1 MRTAIWSNWRSL
13 AAGTKTGETAA
24 DVTTAETVVGV
35 MTEED
40 ADAMT
45 AEAAGPTAGT
55 LSGSASAPGGSGA
68 ITGGFAS
75 R

>member
-24 DVTTAETVVGV
+24 GVT
-35 MTEED
+35 TEED
-40 ADAMT
+40 ADAMI